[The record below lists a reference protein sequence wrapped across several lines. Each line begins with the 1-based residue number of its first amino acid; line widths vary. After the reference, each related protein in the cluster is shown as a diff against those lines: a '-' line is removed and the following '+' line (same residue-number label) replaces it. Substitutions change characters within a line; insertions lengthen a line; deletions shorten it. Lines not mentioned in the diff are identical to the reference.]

1 MLRNLLDVAMPGP
14 IELFQELYEA
24 QPLIAVLI
32 PVGFLL
38 ITIVTIIAFASREK
52 KEDKRNR
59 EKYNKNNKE

>member
-1 MLRNLLDVAMPGP
+1 MLPNLLDVAMPGP
-14 IELFQELYEA
+14 IDLFMMLYEA

-38 ITIVTIIAFASREK
+38 VTTITIIAFASKER

-59 EKYNKNNKE
+59 EKHDNNKQ